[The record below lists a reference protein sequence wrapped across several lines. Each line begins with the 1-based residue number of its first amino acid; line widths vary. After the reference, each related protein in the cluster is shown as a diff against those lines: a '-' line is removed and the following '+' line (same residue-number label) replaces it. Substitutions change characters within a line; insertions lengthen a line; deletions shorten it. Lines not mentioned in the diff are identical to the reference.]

1 MPEETQNTESKEINL
16 DDLDAQI
23 TEMENAIDATPASV
37 DNSTDAGTKPE
48 EASNAYAERIEALEN
63 ANSRLTEMV
72 SRLIIVNGAR
82 ISGNDNTG
90 VEAFPSTATSVEKNF
105 DSDPKSEIP
114 SLSEIKLAP

>member
-1 MPEETQNTESKEINL
+1 MSEVKEINL

-23 TEMENAIDATPASV
+23 TEMENAIDVTTASA
-37 DNSTDAGTKPE
+37 DNSTGAGVKPE
-48 EASNAYAERIEALEN
+48 EAHNDYAGRIEALEN

-82 ISGNDNTG
+82 ISGNENNG
-90 VEAFPSTATSVEKNF
+90 VEAFPSAATSVERNF
-105 DSDPKSEIP
+105 DSDPKNDIP